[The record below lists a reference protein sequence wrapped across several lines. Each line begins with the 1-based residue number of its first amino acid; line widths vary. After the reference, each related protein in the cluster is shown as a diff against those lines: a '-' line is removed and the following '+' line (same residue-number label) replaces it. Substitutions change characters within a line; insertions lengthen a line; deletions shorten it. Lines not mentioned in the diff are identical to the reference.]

1 MESNNFSDQY
11 LYILESENVDKEIEF
26 FWYWFKEYIF
36 RIHRNTQT
44 NKKYFLRSNK
54 HKEELECI
62 SNNLNK
68 FQKEKKYDEIQKN
81 IKNYILSISL
91 FIINNKFNCEL
102 NLILTYIKRWNRI
115 TKNQFKINNNIQK
128 NTWQK
133 HVYICIKI
141 LEKYKNSKNDIVKEI
156 YSIDYDIEN
165 NKKLFIPIMKQLINE
180 KKYSLLDL
188 LKTEIDIYGFIE
200 NEYEIPIELNRNLSF
215 SKVFKN
221 YGNFF

>member
-1 MESNNFSDQY
+1 MESKNFSDQY

-36 RIHRNTQT
+36 RIHRNIQT
-44 NKKYFLRSNK
+44 NKKYFLRTNE
-54 HKEELECI
+54 HREELKGI

-68 FQKEKKYDEIQKN
+68 LQKEKKYNEIQQI

-91 FIINNKFNCEL
+91 FIINNKLNCEL

-115 TKNQFKINNNIQK
+115 SKNQFKINNNIEI

-141 LEKYKNSKNDIVKEI
+141 LEKYRKNNNAIVEEI
-156 YSIDYDIEN
+156 YSIDNNIEY
-165 NKKLFIPIMKQLINE
+165 NKKLFIPIMKQLIND

-200 NEYEIPIELNRNLSF
+200 NEYEIPIEINRNLSL

-221 YGNFF
+221 YSNFF

>member
-11 LYILESENVDKEIEF
+11 LYILDSNNEDKEIEF

-36 RIHRNTQT
+36 RIHRNTQID
-44 NKKYFLRSNK
+44 KKYFLRSNE
-54 HKEELECI
+54 HNEELKTI
-62 SNNLNK
+62 SNNLNEL
-68 FQKEKKYDEIQKN
+68 QIEKNYIEIQN
-81 IKNYILSISL
+81 IIKNYILSISL
-91 FIINNKFNCEL
+91 FIINNEFNSEF

-115 TKNQFKINNNIQK
+115 TKNKFKINNNIQK

-133 HVYICIKI
+133 HVFICIKI
-141 LEKYKNSKNDIVKEI
+141 LEKYKKNNNNISEEI

-180 KKYSLLDL
+180 KKYGLLDL